1 MERKG
6 AAVMERL
13 ISYENI
19 VSVLESWANKLP
31 LGDMVFLANEIDRVI
46 EEKDKEVELYKKE
59 LDSYRFTE
67 QQLFQKD
74 KDLQFLKEDWKTIY
88 RERQDL
94 DSKYSNQLLEYARL
108 TKDYY
113 ELSEKCKELQET
125 IDNLFDDV
133 NFYKQENAKLK
144 RISDLNRLGS
154 KNPRNDFKHKFA
166 HSEDE
171 SEVSP
176 EDYYKKF
183 F

>member
-1 MERKG
+1 MEK
-6 AAVMERL
+6 L

-19 VSVLESWANKLP
+19 VSVLLSY
-31 LGDMVFLANEIDRVI
+31 GDVMQAEDVAFIVEELDNIV
-46 EEKDKEVELYKKE
+46 EEKDKQVELYKKE

-74 KDLQFLKEDWKTIY
+74 KDLQFLKEDWKNLY

-94 DSKYSNQLLEYARL
+94 DNKYSNQLLEYARL

-133 NFYKQENAKLK
+133 NFYKRENAKMK
-144 RISDLNRLGS
+144 RLSDLNRLGI
-154 KNPRNDFKHKFA
+154 KNPRNDFKHKFTP
-166 HSEDE
+166 SEDE
-171 SEVSP
+171 IKLSP
-176 EDYYKKF
+176 VEMYKKLF
-183 F
+183 